1 MSYTLGIDG
10 GATATKWALR
20 KADGTFIEGN
30 SGPID
35 GHIYRSESKERLEK
49 VLKEIKITSGS
60 EIVTSIYA
68 GLTGLGK
75 EGEAEVMQLIK
86 KEFPQARVELALDI
100 VLGYRANFDLGAGIF
115 LYAGTGSIA
124 IHISKSGEV
133 IRSGGW
139 GYLLG
144 DEGAGYW
151 IGREAIRESVKSLDM
166 KVQLEA
172 LDREI
177 LKSIGANNWDEVKA
191 FVYSN
196 DRSAIAALSSTVV
209 SLAKTG
215 DTKSIKILQTAG
227 IHLSELV
234 ERIELVIGNTG
245 LPVVI
250 GGGIA
255 GASPLLVETIGAKLN
270 RSVVVSNVRIANRAA
285 ELAAIS

>member
-49 VLKEIKITSGS
+49 VLKEIKIASGS

-86 KEFPQARVELALDI
+86 KEFRQARVELALDI

-151 IGREAIRESVKSLDM
+151 IGREAIK
-166 KVQLEA
+166 
-172 LDREI
+172 
-177 LKSIGANNWDEVKA
+177 IG
-191 FVYSN
+191 
-196 DRSAIAALSSTVV
+196 
-209 SLAKTG
+209 
-215 DTKSIKILQTAG
+215 
-227 IHLSELV
+227 
-234 ERIELVIGNTG
+234 
-245 LPVVI
+245 
-250 GGGIA
+250 
-255 GASPLLVETIGAKLN
+255 
-270 RSVVVSNVRIANRAA
+270 RAHV
-285 ELAAIS
+285 

>member
-35 GHIYRSESKERLEK
+35 GHIYRSESRERLEK
-49 VLKEIKITSGS
+49 VLKEIKIASGS
-60 EIVTSIYA
+60 EIVKSIYA

-124 IHISKSGEV
+124 IHISKSGEI

-245 LPVVI
+245 FPVVI

-270 RSVVVSNVRIANRAA
+270 RSVDVSNVRIANRAA

>member
-20 KADGTFIEGN
+20 NADGTFIEGN

-35 GHIYRSESKERLEK
+35 GHIYRSESRERLEK

-75 EGEAEVMQLIK
+75 EGEAEVMQSIK
-86 KEFPQARVELALDI
+86 KEFRQARVELALDI

-124 IHISKSGEV
+124 IHISKSGEI

-177 LKSIGANNWDEVKA
+177 LKSIGAKNWDEVKA

>member
-124 IHISKSGEV
+124 IYISKSGEM

-151 IGREAIRESVKSLDM
+151 IGRESIRTILLEIESHILDS
-166 KVQLEA
+166 QLQN
-172 LDREI
+172 I
-177 LKSIGANNWDEVKA
+177 LSGEVK
-191 FVYSN
+191 VISRN
-196 DRSAIAALSSTVV
+196 EV
-209 SLAKTG
+209 
-215 DTKSIKILQTAG
+215 KIG
-227 IHLSELV
+227 
-234 ERIELVIGNTG
+234 
-245 LPVVI
+245 
-250 GGGIA
+250 
-255 GASPLLVETIGAKLN
+255 
-270 RSVVVSNVRIANRAA
+270 RAHV
-285 ELAAIS
+285 

>member
-35 GHIYRSESKERLEK
+35 GHIYRSESRERLEK
-49 VLKEIKITSGS
+49 VLKEIKIASGS
-60 EIVTSIYA
+60 EIVKSIYA

-124 IHISKSGEV
+124 IYISKSGEM

-245 LPVVI
+245 FPVAI

-255 GASPLLVETIGAKLN
+255 GASALLVETIGAKLN

>member
-49 VLKEIKITSGS
+49 VLKEIKIASGS

-86 KEFPQARVELALDI
+86 REFPQARVELALDI

-124 IHISKSGEV
+124 IHISKSGEI

-227 IHLSELV
+227 ILLSELV
-234 ERIELVIGNTG
+234 DRIELVIGNTG

>member
-49 VLKEIKITSGS
+49 VLKEIKIASGS

-86 KEFPQARVELALDI
+86 REFPQARVELALDI

-124 IHISKSGEV
+124 IHISKSGEI

>member
-124 IHISKSGEV
+124 IHISKSGEI

>member
-35 GHIYRSESKERLEK
+35 GHIYRSESRERLEK

-124 IHISKSGEV
+124 IHISKSGEI

>member
-124 IHISKSGEV
+124 IHISKSGEI

-270 RSVVVSNVRIANRAA
+270 RSVDVSNVRIANRAA